1 MEAVSRQCLQ
11 SCVEFATATSY
22 SALLGA
28 AVAAAA
34 AAAAPYLVGCHAVV
48 VEVDVAACT
57 VHDDGA
63 VLSARHADV
72 VHKPVGDVETAA
84 QDSTTQ

>member
-1 MEAVSRQCLQ
+1 MLCAVHDRS
-11 SCVEFATATSY
+11 FF
-22 SALLGA
+22 SAAAAA
-28 AVAAAA
+28 AVAAAG
-34 AAAAPYLVGCHAVV
+34 PHLVGCHAVV
-48 VEVDVAACT
+48 VKVDVPTCT